1 MTLTRR
7 ALLALPLP
15 LFGLTLP
22 AKAAPPLDLVASFSI
37 LADLAIRIG
46 GPRVRV
52 TPLVGPGQDAHGFEP
67 RPSDARALA
76 NAGLVLLN
84 GRGLDSWAARLV
96 PAKTRT
102 VTASTGIAPL
112 GDDPHAWQDA
122 TNTKSYIATIRDALI
137 AADPEGAETYRA
149 NATRY
154 LTEIEILDRDIRE
167 TFAPIPRARR
177 KIVTSHDAF
186 AYYGRAY
193 GIDVLAPQGI
203 AADSEPSAKQLAA
216 LIAQIR
222 RDHITALFIENI
234 GRNALLE
241 TVARET
247 GVHIGGQLFSDAL
260 TPSGGPASTYLAMM
274 RHNTAAIAA
283 ALK

>member
-7 ALLALPLP
+7 ALLATPLIA
-15 LFGLTLP
+15 LP
-22 AKAAPPLDLVASFSI
+22 ANAAPPLTIVASFSI
-37 LADLAIRIG
+37 IADLTTQIG

-76 NAGLVLLN
+76 NADLVVLN
-84 GRGLDSWAARLV
+84 GRGLDTWAARLV
-96 PAKTRT
+96 PAKTRK
-102 VTASTGIAPL
+102 VTLSNGITPL
-112 GDDPHAWQDA
+112 ADDPHAWQDA
-122 TNTKSYIATIRDALI
+122 RNTKTYITNIRDALI
-137 AADPEGAETYRA
+137 AADPQGAETYRA

-154 LTEIEILDRDIRE
+154 LADLDKLDRDIRE
-167 TFAPIPRARR
+167 TYAPIPRARR

-193 GIDVLAPQGI
+193 GIDFLAPQGI
-203 AADSEPSAKQLAA
+203 AADSEPSAKQLAG

-247 GVHIGGQLFSDAL
+247 GARIGGQLFSDAL
-260 TPSGGPASTYLAMM
+260 TPSDGPASTYLAMM
-274 RHNTAAIAA
+274 RHNTTAIAA
-283 ALK
+283 ALT